1 MFSTGNADGAEKKN
15 AFQGETDFT
24 GWERAVEWELEKCK
38 KTRRGER
45 LAPRALVLIRVF
57 CQNT

>member
-1 MFSTGNADGAEKKN
+1 MFSTEKADRERRKN

-38 KTRRGER
+38 KTRRGEWF
-45 LAPRALVLIRVF
+45 APRALVIIWVF